1 MATIDQS
8 RVMDMNTHLVKR
20 SYERALLMKV
30 FERTDFDQE
39 QYQEFIG
46 EFFEQILDFR
56 QKDIWIQV
64 PKENSQEF
72 LKFPKIVN
80 GKKAVSP
87 NHLSYECSTMDF
99 IIFVFFYRLYDMG
112 HA

>member
-1 MATIDQS
+1 MATTDQS
-8 RVMDMNTHLVKR
+8 RIIDMNSHLVRR
-20 SYERALLMKV
+20 SYERALLFKV
-30 FERTDFDQE
+30 FERTDTDQP

-46 EFFEQILDFR
+46 EFFDQILDFR

-80 GKKAVSP
+80 GKKACSP
-87 NHLSYECSTMDF
+87 NHLSYE
-99 IIFVFFYRLYDMG
+99 
-112 HA
+112 